1 MATMAGT
8 SPTQLLS
15 PEKETERSRQDPT
28 DTPSEDLDEK
38 SNQVQETEPT
48 DPLSNEEPQWIS
60 GMQLWMMFSAITLVC
75 FLMLLDTSIIV
86 TVFQ

>member
-1 MATMAGT
+1 MATMTGT

-15 PEKETERSRQDPT
+15 PEKETERSQQDLT

-38 SNQVQETEPT
+38 SNQVQETEPAG
-48 DPLSNEEPQWIS
+48 PLSNEEPQWIS